1 MARFAGIA
9 DGMVVMQAEPK
20 VDGKDWYRPTRRFFL
35 GMLLKHLKGDNV
47 LELGVKD
54 GVIIKRLPMKKKVG
68 IDVDEAELAKAK
80 ALGITTI
87 KHDLNAP
94 IPIGPESFDNIIC
107 IEVLEHIFNF
117 QNVLNEA
124 YRILRPG
131 GTFVVG
137 VPYHGTLKNLAVAL
151 TAFEHHYVDTL
162 HVKFY
167 TPSRLRRALKEAGFD
182 IAEEA
187 RFGRVPY
194 MWRVMIFVCKKPQA

>member
-1 MARFAGIA
+1 M
-9 DGMVVMQAEPK
+9 DGKLYMPEELE
-20 VDGKDWYRPTRRFFL
+20 VDGDEWYKPTRRFFL
-35 GMLLKHLKGDNV
+35 KKMLKHLKGDNV

-54 GVIIKRLPMKKKVG
+54 GVVIKRLPMAKKVG
-68 IDVDEAELAKAK
+68 IDVDDAELAKAK

-87 KHDLNAP
+87 KHDLNTP
-94 IPIGPESFDNIIC
+94 IPLGSESFDNIIC

-124 YRILRPG
+124 YRILKPG

-151 TAFEHHYVDTL
+151 TAFEHHYIDTL

-167 TPSRLRRALKEAGFD
+167 TPSRLRRALKDAGFG
-182 IAEEA
+182 IVEES

-194 MWRVMIFVCKKPQA
+194 MWRVMLFVCKKP